1 MDVSCPQGSSGLHC
15 PHDGPGTPGLSG
27 CRGDASAGVPQGQF
41 PSTPRLST
49 SAVPPPVPSWDF
61 PLPWGESMGQ
71 SPQDARGSTSASS
84 HVVSLLSPGFTTRYH
99 MFVLSSP
106 SPSSPPLVGSFKP
119 SPRGVLLGP
128 QLLIAQQASQT
139 PVGVRTRSLGHQR
152 SLAEFPHV
160 LHRVAP
166 GISSSPLGLSQGP
179 LLFCN
184 CPQACGS
191 LGPSCAGN
199 MSLSTEPARGWPG
212 IFPGFTHGPRLL
224 ATLHP
229 SEPLVGGI
237 GQTPGH

>member
-1 MDVSCPQGSSGLHC
+1 MFQMIKQVAFL
-15 PHDGPGTPGLSG
+15 TFLSQ
-27 CRGDASAGVPQGQF
+27 RRKQ
-41 PSTPRLST
+41 LSRKQ
-49 SAVPPPVPSWDF
+49 S
-61 PLPWGESMGQ
+61 PLPHTAWFMN
-71 SPQDARGSTSASS
+71 T
-84 HVVSLLSPGFTTRYH
+84 LLNH
-99 MFVLSSP
+99 
-106 SPSSPPLVGSFKP
+106 
-119 SPRGVLLGP
+119 
-128 QLLIAQQASQT
+128 A